1 MHEVWVFLGG
11 AAVGL
16 VTAAGVLVTLAV
28 MGPKTP
34 YPARGGDLSPGVGF
48 GGSGPKE
55 SNLDPNGGDSPKVS
69 PEVIGGVKRPRR
81 RHRTM
86 WDDADG
92 SNY

>member
-11 AAVGL
+11 VAVGL

-55 SNLDPNGGDSPKVS
+55 SNLDPNGN
-69 PEVIGGVKRPRR
+69 EYTGVPRPRR

>member
-1 MHEVWVFLGG
+1 MHEVWVFVGG
-11 AAVGL
+11 VAVGL
-16 VTAAGVLVTLAV
+16 VAAAGVLVALAV

-34 YPARGGDLSPGVGF
+34 YPARGGGPPRGVGN
-48 GGSGPKE
+48 GGAGPKE
-55 SNLDPNGGDSPKVS
+55 SNLGPTGN
-69 PEVIGGVKRPRR
+69 EYTGVPRPRR